1 MASSRELAQAAGWS
15 CSPGAYESLLPA
27 GLEPFSW
34 LRLSTVWQ
42 ARNDTLARAL
52 GDPTHEQRPRWIA
65 AQRDAGAPEDLT
77 IDRTD
82 LDAPSFLVLGDTGE
96 GDESQYAVVPPLLA
110 TGADTDFML
119 IAGDVVYPAG
129 DAADYEERFYRPY
142 RDYPAPIYAVPGNH
156 DWYDGLE
163 GFMLCFCGAAPLEGG
178 GGDPLSRAGV
188 ERLLRRRSEP
198 MDAEAVLR
206 MRALRGRPD
215 QQVRQ
220 PGPYF
225 ALDTG
230 PLLIL
235 GIDTGILGEL
245 DADQGAWLRARAA
258 SSPKPKLLIAGSPL
272 YRNGAAD
279 PRPIVG
285 GGTVQEIVSAP
296 QHNFVATLGGDT
308 HNYQRYPVRLDD
320 GRLLQHIVCGGGGG
334 YLNETHSIP
343 VIDLPGVQEADV
355 RLYPLRGD
363 SLAIYSR
370 MYERWAQRSRAGKR
384 ERGTGSLELGPDVA
398 AAIMGERLG
407 ISPVRPVA
415 RGTAV
420 DEEARHAASVVFPL
434 GGYRGLNRFFSQYF
448 DWNEPPMFR
457 SFLRLD
463 VTADAL
469 QVRCFAATGCAEH
482 DSAPPLEDE
491 TLIPLADAAPVPG
504 F

>member
-1 MASSRELAQAAGWS
+1 MASSREVAQAAGWS
-15 CSPGAYESLLPA
+15 CPPGAYESLVPA
-27 GLEPFSW
+27 GVEPFSW
-34 LRLSTVWQ
+34 LSLSTVWH

-52 GDPTHEQRPRWIA
+52 GDPSHRQRPRWVA
-65 AQRDAGAPEDLT
+65 AQRAAGAPEDL
-77 IDRTD
+77 IVDRTD
-82 LDAPSFLVLGDTGE
+82 LDAPSFLVMGDTGE

-163 GFMLCFCGAAPLEGG
+163 GFMRCFCGAEPLA
-178 GGDPLSRAGV
+178 GDRGEPLSLGGV
-188 ERLLRRRSEP
+188 ERLLARRAEP
-198 MDAEAVLR
+198 IDDQAVRR
-206 MRALRGRPD
+206 MRALRDAPGQRA
-215 QQVRQ
+215 RQ

-258 SSPKPKLLIAGSPL
+258 GSPKPKLLLSGSPM
-272 YRNGAAD
+272 YRNGSLG
-279 PRPIVG
+279 PRPILG
-285 GGTVQEIVSAP
+285 GGTVHEIVNAP
-296 QHNFVATLGGDT
+296 EHNFVATLGGDT

-320 GRLLQHIVCGGGGG
+320 GRVLQHIVCGGGGG

-343 VIDLPGVQEADV
+343 AVDLPGVREADV

-363 SLAIYSR
+363 SMAIYSR
-370 MYERWAQRSRAGKR
+370 MYERWAQRSRAGQR
-384 ERGTGSLELGPDVA
+384 QRGTGGLELEPDVA
-398 AAIMGERLG
+398 GAIMGERLG
-407 ISPVRPVA
+407 IAPVRPAA
-415 RGTAV
+415 RDAAV
-420 DEEARHAASVVFPL
+420 EDEARRASEVVFPL

-463 VTADAL
+463 ATPDAL
-469 QVRCFAATGCAEH
+469 RIRCFAATGCAEH
-482 DSAPPLEDE
+482 DAAPPLEDE
-491 TLIPLADAAPVPG
+491 TLIALAA
-504 F
+504 